1 MRPRSDPEYRT
12 RRSGTG
18 KITEKCVQAFS
29 GRTAM
34 AFHTF
39 VWLDGPVLNVP
50 INARIFLSFCSRPES
65 AERVAPHL
73 PFYIARKGPMT
84 LYLLGTLH
92 VGNAS
97 DYPRPERFRPAIRAA
112 LKASP
117 ALAFELSPDDLI
129 LSQDDVQRYGMCA
142 YPCLRRLAPAAL
154 WRRLAQR
161 LRDHPAEFAEIKK
174 ARPW

>member
-50 INARIFLSFCSRPES
+50 I
-65 AERVAPHL
+65 
-73 PFYIARKGPMT
+73 IARKGPMT

-117 ALAFELSPDDLI
+117 ALAFELSP
-129 LSQDDVQRYGMCA
+129 
-142 YPCLRRLAPAAL
+142 
-154 WRRLAQR
+154 
-161 LRDHPAEFAEIKK
+161 
-174 ARPW
+174 

>member
-18 KITEKCVQAFS
+18 KITENAFKRFLAALRWHFILLYGLMGLCLTSPLTPAFS
-29 GRTAM
+29 YPSA
-34 AFHTF
+34 
-39 VWLDGPVLNVP
+39 PV
-50 INARIFLSFCSRPES
+50 PES

-97 DYPRPERFRPAIRAA
+97 DYPRPERFRPAIR
-112 LKASP
+112 
-117 ALAFELSPDDLI
+117 
-129 LSQDDVQRYGMCA
+129 
-142 YPCLRRLAPAAL
+142 
-154 WRRLAQR
+154 
-161 LRDHPAEFAEIKK
+161 
-174 ARPW
+174 

>member
-39 VWLDGPVLNVP
+39 VWLMGLCLTSPLTPAFSHPSAPV
-50 INARIFLSFCSRPES
+50 PES

-97 DYPRPERFRPAIRAA
+97 DYPR
-112 LKASP
+112 
-117 ALAFELSPDDLI
+117 
-129 LSQDDVQRYGMCA
+129 
-142 YPCLRRLAPAAL
+142 
-154 WRRLAQR
+154 
-161 LRDHPAEFAEIKK
+161 
-174 ARPW
+174 